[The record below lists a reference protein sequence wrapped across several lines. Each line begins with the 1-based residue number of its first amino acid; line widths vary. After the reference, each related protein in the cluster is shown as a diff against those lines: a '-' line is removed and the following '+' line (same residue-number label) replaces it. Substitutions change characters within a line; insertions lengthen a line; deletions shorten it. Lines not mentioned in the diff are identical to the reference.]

1 LIYDGYEGGFG
12 VWRSSERRTGRAG
25 IVTLVSAARSMT
37 LSSNDFL
44 AATLRFRKT
53 STWCV
58 RKRTSVPVP
67 YDDEDEGEEE

>member
-1 LIYDGYEGGFG
+1 MVMEEGFG
-12 VWRSSERRTGRAG
+12 VWRSSERRTGRAVV
-25 IVTLVSAARSMT
+25 VTLGSAAQSMI

-53 STWCV
+53 SARCDQ
-58 RKRTSVPVP
+58 KRTWVPVP